1 MGNVISLGI
10 TDKINNNW
18 DQLEC
23 SYLGGPLQSMGL
35 APGDPK
41 VSAKKCQNQQ
51 FGTMF
56 GKSMGGT
63 FNVMNIMNDT
73 MGMIK
78 KDLFKFKDIITSI
91 KKQVGK
97 DVGAIVSKFFD
108 LYKRIIRIVF
118 VFVKHLNNIMRIFR
132 DSFNV
137 LFGFYWLFASLVN
150 LLMSPINAI
159 AALVALFNRKPSPFA
174 QTAEGIGTIL
184 GSGIGKLPKAIGEQI
199 NKKFIKPI
207 TKPFDKMRRGLRK
220 IGIKV

>member
-23 SYLGGPLQSMGL
+23 SYLGAPLQSMGL
-35 APGDPK
+35 APGDPQTT
-41 VSAKKCQNQQ
+41 AKKCQNQQ
-51 FGTMF
+51 FGSMF

-63 FNVMNIMNDT
+63 FNVMNIMNDS

-78 KDLFKFKDIITSI
+78 KDLYKFKDVINSI

-97 DVGAIVSKFFD
+97 DIAAIVSKFFD
-108 LYKRIIRIVF
+108 LYKRMVRIVF
-118 VFVKHLNNIMRIFR
+118 VFIKHLNNIMRIFR
-132 DSFNV
+132 DSFNI
-137 LFGFYWLFASLVN
+137 LFGFYWLFASLLN
-150 LLMSPINAI
+150 LLIAPVNAI
-159 AALVALFNRKPSPFA
+159 AALVELFSRNPSPFA
-174 QTAEGIGTIL
+174 KTADGLGSIL
-184 GSGIGKLPKAIGEQI
+184 GSGIGKLPKAIGDQI

-207 TKPFDKMRRGLRK
+207 KKPFDKMRRSLRK